1 MKPSSRTDRLLKRLR
16 PRRRPTLRA
25 IALQLGVVL
34 VVYFALVQLYAR
46 ADPLGT
52 FLGDAGAFL
61 LVALRVLLLVFGAG
75 WLAVRLWLCF
85 SHPDFGLKPRR
96 SARIR

>member
-1 MKPSSRTDRLLKRLR
+1 MKPSRTNRLLKRLR

-25 IALQLGVVL
+25 FALQLGVVL
-34 VVYFALVQLYAR
+34 VLYFALAQLCAHAR
-46 ADPLGT
+46 PLGSI
-52 FLGDAGAFL
+52 LGDAGAFL
-61 LVALRVLLLVFGAG
+61 LVALRVFLLVFGAG
-75 WLAVRLWLCF
+75 WLAVRLWLWF